1 MVKVPKDFQDYD
13 DEDPNLKKREARWDF
28 WETLKKLR
36 KEFTEDGTN
45 FDADEFIAWVDQKY
59 GLKLVLNFTGI
70 TDEYTITDE
79 QKYIFFRLKYD

>member
-1 MVKVPKDFQDYD
+1 MVSIPKDFQDYD
-13 DEDPNLKKREARWDF
+13 DEDPNVKKRQSRWDF
-28 WETLKKLR
+28 WNVLKKLR
-36 KEFTEDGTN
+36 KEYTEDGTN
-45 FDADEFIAWVDQKY
+45 FNADEFIAWVDQKY